1 VELLSGQFAY
11 HVGTIAFRR
20 EKKMSSDVYSA
31 STTVDAQSGV
41 SWAAIAAGAVGA
53 AALALLLIAF
63 GAGLGLS
70 SVSPWNDSGVSASTF
85 KTGTGIYLVIVAVMS
100 SAVGG
105 YLAARLRTKWVGIH
119 TNEVFFRDT
128 AHGFLAWAFA
138 TLLSASALSSAT
150 AFLANGTAAG
160 LGGAASQVGRS
171 VNPADIYVD
180 KLFRPN
186 ANAVAQPAAPAA
198 PAADAGS
205 ANPTPSPAPSGN
217 AASGAPGGANNGQS
231 RAEVV
236 RLWTSDFR
244 DNSGLTGADRS
255 YVAQLVAARTGM
267 SQADAEKRVNDVVTE
282 AKAAI
287 DDARKGAAKFS
298 FWLTAAM
305 LFGAFAASLAAVEGG
320 SLRDGTWNDRV
331 LTPRP
336 L

>member
-1 VELLSGQFAY
+1 
-11 HVGTIAFRR
+11 
-20 EKKMSSDVYSA
+20 MSSDIYPA
-31 STTVDAQSGV
+31 STAVDAQSGV

-53 AALALLLIAF
+53 AALSLLLIAF

-70 SVSPWNDSGVSASTF
+70 SVSPWSDSGVSAATF
-85 KTGTGIYLVIVAVMS
+85 KTGTGIYVVVVAVMS

-105 YLAARLRTKWVGIH
+105 YLAGRLRTKWVGVH

-150 AFLANGTAAG
+150 SYLANGAAAG
-160 LGGAASQVGRS
+160 LGGAASQTGRS
-171 VNPADIYVD
+171 INPADIYVD

-186 ANAVAQPAAPAA
+186 AAAQPAAPSA
-198 PAADAGS
+198 PSPDTGS
-205 ANPTPSPAPSGN
+205 STPTPSSN
-217 AASGAPGGANNGQS
+217 TASGAAGGANNGQT

-244 DNSGLTGADRS
+244 DGNGLSGADRT
-255 YVAQLVAARTGM
+255 YVAQVVAARTGM
-267 SQADAEKRVNDVVTE
+267 SEADAEKRVNDVVTE
-282 AKAAI
+282 AKTAI
-287 DDARKGAAKFS
+287 DDARKGAAKLS
-298 FWLTAAM
+298 FWLTAAL